1 MVCSTVTSLRRIMNA
16 AVFTALVMNL
26 ISGSESQE
34 LTRNTKRTENVKI
47 IAGSRNLTTTSSSNN
62 TFGACGESVVLARG
76 QSRHFSSPNYPER
89 YPDNARCYWLFEV
102 RDAFTTLALQ
112 CSQFQLAPVL
122 LCNKF
127 QDFLLVEEPAT
138 GKAAWYCGGV
148 GPHNSLSS
156 TLQVTFWSNDHDS
169 RAGFFCHVSADA
181 GDDRPVDGGVHVG
194 GASAGVAAGVA
205 IAGTASQHR
214 PPPSS
219 SLVGEGSGNR
229 CKCGLRNNPA
239 TIPNVLGFETLV
251 EPHSPRLDVDDLDDD
266 QNQHSEKGN
275 QARSLADSSEESAL
289 VSRFKTNEIP
299 GIDHEN
305 TLKPNIE
312 STPLPGSSS
321 VLLEQTAL
329 ETDFSFSELLKPSS
343 TTFSNVSHIEHRGS
357 EDARQVSSSYPMS
370 KIVRGSV
377 IAPHE
382 FPWLVL
388 LEYPHLSGV
397 HCAGSLISSRYVL
410 TAAHCT
416 QYFNGLMTVVLG
428 EHDRNTRS
436 DTPRYSIS
444 NDINTYEV
452 RPSTSLGD

>member
-1 MVCSTVTSLRRIMNA
+1 MSHGCITYAIFPRRKR
-16 AVFTALVMNL
+16 
-26 ISGSESQE
+26 ISGAYKKHK
-34 LTRNTKRTENVKI
+34 THGKR
-47 IAGSRNLTTTSSSNN
+47 
-62 TFGACGESVVLARG
+62 ACGESVVLARG

-194 GASAGVAAGVA
+194 GASA
-205 IAGTASQHR
+205 
-214 PPPSS
+214 
-219 SLVGEGSGNR
+219 E
-229 CKCGLRNNPA
+229 CGLRNNPA

-388 LEYPHLSGV
+388 LEWGTTSEGDQRGSDVPLAAVVRILGPRECQLKFLKYAITENMICADGRGADTCQNDSGGPLMARYKGSRHVLAGIVSWGIGCARPNYPGV
-397 HCAGSLISSRYVL
+397 Y
-410 TAAHCT
+410 
-416 QYFNGLMTVVLG
+416 
-428 EHDRNTRS
+428 TRI
-436 DTPRYSIS
+436 IS
-444 NDINTYEV
+444 NGSKITREELEPALLLAASDAL
-452 RPSTSLGD
+452 RQL